1 MPAAPRPLDE
11 TRRLR
16 DLRQYDVLDTGDHD
30 TFDALTRLGATLADV
45 PVAAI
50 SLTDE
55 TRQWLMSRL
64 GVEAR
69 EMPRDW
75 APCGHVVFERRAIF
89 CQDMR
94 ADARFCDSPL
104 VTGPPFLRFYA
115 GIPLTTPQG
124 TVVGALAL
132 MDAAPRV
139 LNEFQVEALTLLAG
153 QSVAQFELRKS
164 YEDLKLMRARE
175 REFESR
181 LQSEKIEEAQQLAA
195 ELHDGVGQELAGIS
209 MLLAASLRAPDTSV
223 VALRLAVSETL
234 PLLNNAIESCRRVAE
249 GYGGF
254 LVRNEGVIGALQRY
268 TRRLPHPGMRFEFD
282 GGVVP
287 MECVSETE
295 AHQLFGIA
303 REAIANACR
312 HSGGSVVRVRCE
324 HAAASISLVVE
335 DDGVGLADGASA
347 GSGLGRSIMQYRA
360 HSIGAQ
366 LRFVARPGGGLRVAE
381 VLPAEVSDAHR
392 VGTG

>member
-1 MPAAPRPLDE
+1 MPAAPLPIDE

-16 DLRQYDVLDTGDHD
+16 DLRQYDVLDTTEQDS
-30 TFDALTRLGATLADV
+30 FDALTRLGAKLAEV

-50 SLTDE
+50 SLADD
-55 TRQWLMSRL
+55 TRQWFMSRL

-69 EMPRDW
+69 EIPRQW
-75 APCGHVVFERRAIF
+75 APCGHVVFERRAIL
-89 CQDMR
+89 CPDMLEDSR
-94 ADARFCDSPL
+94 FADNPL

-132 MDAAPRV
+132 MDLRPRQ
-139 LNEFQVEALTLLAG
+139 LNEFQLDALTLLA
-153 QSVAQFELRKS
+153 QQVVAQFELRKS
-164 YEDLKLMRARE
+164 YEDLKLIRTKE
-175 REFESR
+175 REFENR
-181 LQSEKIEEAQQLAA
+181 LHAEKMEEAQQLAA
-195 ELHDGVGQELAGIS
+195 ELHDGVGQDLSGIS
-209 MLLAASLRAPDTSV
+209 LLLAASLRAPDTSAT
-223 VALRLAVSETL
+223 ALREAVRETL

-254 LVRNEGVIGALQRY
+254 LVRNEGIMGALQRY
-268 TRRLPHPGMRFEFD
+268 AQRLRHPGIRFEFD
-282 GGVVP
+282 GDTIP
-287 MECVSETE
+287 DECVSETE

-312 HSGGSVVRVRCE
+312 HSGGTVVRIRCE
-324 HAAASISLVVE
+324 HREARISIVVE
-335 DDGVGLADGASA
+335 DDGVGLPDGATA

-366 LRFVARPGGGLRVAE
+366 LRFLPRPGGGLQVVCE
-381 VLPAEVSDAHR
+381 VPCRSAGSCRD
-392 VGTG
+392 